1 MTHKPASQPPLCE
14 LDIDLPAP
22 AGGTLPIAELSA
34 GDADLAALLER
45 SPAALGL
52 LHHLAAGSPFL
63 TGLVRRDPAFC
74 VQALTVPPDEVF
86 DAICRLAQDQ
96 ADAASDADII
106 RNLRIARNRMAL
118 LVAMADI
125 AAAWDCQTVTAAL
138 TRFADTAL
146 QAATGFVLAQA
157 AEGPKFAVGNDT
169 NPQTGFVIIA
179 MGKHGAGEL
188 NYSSDIDLI
197 VLYDPERAPLK
208 DPMDAAQVY
217 VRLTRQIV
225 AIMQDRTA
233 DGYVF
238 RTDLR
243 LRPDPRA
250 TQIAISMMAAAN
262 YYESMGQNWERAAMI
277 KARAVAGDIELGREF
292 LRQLTPFVYRKYLD
306 FAAIAD
312 VQSLKRQMHTHKG
325 HGTIAVLGHNIKVGR
340 GGIREIEFFV
350 QTQQLI
356 AGGRNPALRGSKT
369 LAVLQELV
377 DEGWIE
383 QSACDELSGAYV
395 FLRTIEHRLQMVAD
409 QQTQVMPATQQA
421 FDAFAVFCGYA
432 NPQDLASRL
441 TATLATVQGH
451 YAALFEDAPELGSDA
466 GSLVFT
472 GGEDDP
478 DTLDNLAGMGF
489 LQATEVSATIRGWHF
504 GRYPATRAA
513 TARERLTELMPA
525 LLTAL
530 SRTGHPDQAFIAF
543 DRFIAGL
550 PAGVQLFSMLKA
562 NPFLLELLATVLG
575 SAPRLA
581 QGLSRRPRQ
590 LEAVLDPDFF
600 GPMPTPQELSAAFCE
615 VSARATSFEDLLDFT
630 RVAAREKALRI
641 GMRIL
646 SETVSVHE
654 AGLAYSNLADAVIE
668 TLLAGTWRDLAERHG
683 QVDEGRLAVIAMGK
697 LGGQEMTAASDL
709 DLIMLYDF
717 AGQAEGSD
725 GDRQL
730 APSQYFARLTQ
741 RLITAL
747 TSQTAEGDLY
757 EVDMRLRPS
766 GNKGPVAT
774 RVPGFAEYQHKQA
787 WTWEKM
793 ALTRARVVAGDASL
807 REHVGQIIRDV
818 LCEARDATATL
829 KDVSDMRRRMLDAHP
844 KADHWEIKQVR
855 GGLVEVEFIA
865 QGLQLVHA
873 NAHPEI
879 LATNT
884 FTALSNLHQAGLLAA
899 ADYEILER
907 SGTLYH
913 ALTHVLRLCT
923 TGRFSPADAP
933 PGFMSL
939 MLRAAS
945 APDIAAL
952 EHQLATAN
960 AEVAAIFDRLVGAP

>member
-1 MTHKPASQPPLCE
+1 MTGTALANFELTLPPLP
-14 LDIDLPAP
+14 DA
-22 AGGTLPIAELSA
+22 AGLAAELTRGHA
-34 GDADLAALLER
+34 PLEQLAAS
-45 SPAALGL
+45 SPAAARL
-52 LHHLAAGSPFL
+52 LAHLAAGSPFL
-63 TGLVRRDPAFC
+63 SGLVRKDQDF
-74 VQALTVPPDEVF
+74 ALQVLTIGPDRLLDEVCKLARGE
-86 DAICRLAQDQ
+86 DGAGADYDITRRL
-96 ADAASDADII
+96 
-106 RNLRIARNRMAL
+106 RVARNRAAL
-118 LVAMADI
+118 LIALTDI
-125 AAAWDCQTVTAAL
+125 AGAWDCVRVTQAL
-138 TRFADTAL
+138 TRFADTSL
-146 QAATGFVLAQA
+146 QAATAHVFAEA
-157 AEGPKFAVGNDT
+157 AEGPKFDVSAGVD
-169 NPQTGFVIIA
+169 PATGYTILA

-197 VLYDPERAPLK
+197 VLYDAERAPLK
-208 DPMDAAQVY
+208 DPDDAAQVY

-225 AIMQDRTA
+225 SLMQDRTA

-250 TQIAISMMAAAN
+250 TQIAISIVAAGN

-277 KARAVAGDIELGREF
+277 KARAVAGDIALGQEF

-312 VQSLKRQMHTHKG
+312 VQSLKRQMHAHKG
-325 HGTIAVLGHNIKVGR
+325 HGSIAVLGHNIKVGR

-356 AGGRNPALRGSKT
+356 AGGRNPALRGART
-369 LAVLQELV
+369 LDMLQVLV

-383 QSACDELSGAYV
+383 QKTCDELREAYV
-395 FLRTIEHRLQMVAD
+395 FLRTVEHRLQMVAD
-409 QQTQVMPATQQA
+409 EQTQTLPATQEAFDGFAAFCGFENTQA
-421 FDAFAVFCGYA
+421 FAD
-432 NPQDLASRL
+432 RL
-441 TATLATVQGH
+441 VATLKMVQGH

-478 DTLDNLAGMGF
+478 DTLETLTGMGF
-489 LQATEVSATIRGWHF
+489 RQAAEVSATIRGWHF
-504 GRYPATRAA
+504 GRYAATRSGA
-513 TARERLTELMPA
+513 ARERLTELMPA

-530 SRTGHPDQAFIAF
+530 SRTGHPDQAFLAF

-590 LEAVLDPDFF
+590 LEAVLDPAFF
-600 GPMPTPQELSAAFCE
+600 GPMPTPDELAEGFAALK
-615 VSARATSFEDLLDFT
+615 SGQPSFEELLDRT
-630 RVAAREKALRI
+630 RIEAREKTLRI

-646 SETVSVHE
+646 SETVSVQE
-654 AGLAYSNLADAVIE
+654 AGLAYSNLADAVIAH
-668 TLLAGTWRDLAERHG
+668 LLDGTWADIAARHG
-683 QVDEGRLAVIAMGK
+683 KVEDGKLAVIAMGK
-697 LGGQEMTAASDL
+697 LGGREMTAASDL

-717 AGQAEGSD
+717 AAEAEMSD
-725 GDRQL
+725 GARPL
-730 APSQYFARLTQ
+730 APSQYFSRLTQ

-774 RVPGFAEYQHKQA
+774 NVDGFDEYQHTQA

-793 ALTRARVVAGDASL
+793 ALTRARVIAGHEAL
-807 REHVGQIIRDV
+807 RTRIEAIIRDV
-818 LCEARDATATL
+818 LCSPRDRDDTL
-829 KDVSDMRRRMLDAHP
+829 ADVRDMRRRMLEAHP

-865 QGLQLVHA
+865 QALQLIHA
-873 NAHPEI
+873 HECSQV
-879 LATNT
+879 LAQNT
-884 FTALSNLHQAGLLAA
+884 FMALDGLRDAGLLDQADHEQLTAA
-899 ADYEILER
+899 
-907 SGTLYH
+907 GTLYH
-913 ALTHVLRLCT
+913 SLTHILRLCT
-923 TGRFSPADAP
+923 TGRFNAAEAP
-933 PGFMSL
+933 PGFMAL
-939 MLRAAS
+939 MLRAAA
-945 APDIAAL
+945 APDVVTL
-952 EHQLATAN
+952 EAMLRDAN
-960 AEVAAIFDRLVGAP
+960 AQVARIFDRLIGAPDKE